1 MVDSE
6 DDSDMDT
13 GFYSDGEEEPSSKR
27 RSLLVALRWVF
38 VCVSVEISPLIVD
51 ELFVNFKEDDQ
62 I

>member
-38 VCVSVEISPLIVD
+38 VCVSVERSPLIVD
-51 ELFVNFKEDDQ
+51 ELFVVFV
-62 I
+62 

>member
-6 DDSDMDT
+6 DDSDIDT

-38 VCVSVEISPLIVD
+38 VWVNVDIRPLIVD
-51 ELFVNFKEDDQ
+51 KLLVNFKDDDR